1 LKVASALA
9 EVDKM
14 GSSPLFRNCLWQ
26 SLSLCHSERSE
37 ESETLD
43 NQRFRFF
50 ALLRMTK
57 KFFSFLKSGEEP

>member
-1 LKVASALA
+1 
-9 EVDKM
+9 M

-26 SLSLCHSERSE
+26 FLSLCHSERSE

-50 ALLRMTK
+50 ASLRMTK
-57 KFFSFLKSGEEP
+57 KVSFLKSGEEPKNEVF